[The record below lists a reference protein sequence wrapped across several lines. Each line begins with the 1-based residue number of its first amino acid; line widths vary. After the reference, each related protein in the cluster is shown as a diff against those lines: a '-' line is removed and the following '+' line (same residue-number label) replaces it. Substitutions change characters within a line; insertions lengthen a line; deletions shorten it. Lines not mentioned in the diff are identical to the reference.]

1 MKFRLGLFKIINGTY
16 NENRKK
22 MIHFEEKKITLFNVA
37 YVCIFLLF
45 RSLNKREK
53 RERNVFKLE

>member
-1 MKFRLGLFKIINGTY
+1 MKFRLGLFKIIKGIY

-22 MIHFEEKKITLFNVA
+22 MIHFEGN
-37 YVCIFLLF
+37 VCIFLLF

>member
-1 MKFRLGLFKIINGTY
+1 MRI
-16 NENRKK
+16 EKK
-22 MIHFEEKKITLFNVA
+22 MIHFEGKKITLFNIA

-53 RERNVFKLE
+53 RERNERETCSNLNKKET